1 MKDNELV
8 KRLTW
13 AGLLW
18 GLELAAAAER
28 PEVLVGAAFAGGVVL
43 ALLLKRAGRVS

>member
-18 GLELAAAAER
+18 GLELAAAAATAR
-28 PEVLVGAAFAGGVVL
+28 L
-43 ALLLKRAGRVS
+43 ATMIWTRIYGEEPPK

>member
-1 MKDNELV
+1 MS
-8 KRLTW
+8 TPP
-13 AGLLW
+13 AYTQPAP
-18 GLELAAAAER
+18 AADASPSPSPAER

>member
-18 GLELAAAAER
+18 GLELAAAAATAR
-28 PEVLVGAAFAGGVVL
+28 LAALIWSRIYGEEPP
-43 ALLLKRAGRVS
+43 K